1 MRKGIN
7 ATKLSILDQAAM
19 TQGRMTQN
27 PKRIPTRRI
36 GKVRPQTMS
45 LAVMWLRNWSGTT
58 YHVDISVLQAWFWKP
73 TTSAATAM
81 RRESI
86 LRCTCFLVKCQRFT
100 DQINDMYVLELY
112 LFIILKLYFF
122 MILNLY
128 LFLYENISEIIKS
141 LVTLCTNIM
150 IHVAGAKIIRDI
162 KNSQNAK
169 QRKNSGLV

>member
-1 MRKGIN
+1 
-7 ATKLSILDQAAM
+7 
-19 TQGRMTQN
+19 
-27 PKRIPTRRI
+27 
-36 GKVRPQTMS
+36 MS

-112 LFIILKLYFF
+112 LFIILKLYLF

-128 LFLYENISEIIKS
+128 LFLYENISEIIKKNNHFDTYGIDIS
-141 LVTLCTNIM
+141 RITLHNDANMDNCWNVLVECKHEVCRGRYRMPLLRHARYLYFTLYTILGLQD
-150 IHVAGAKIIRDI
+150 HL
-162 KNSQNAK
+162 
-169 QRKNSGLV
+169 SG